1 MPTYI
6 YETIPTKKGQKA
18 EQFELQQ
25 SMKDAPLT
33 QHPETGEPVRRLI
46 SGGYGFVGS
55 GAKDAPSHGG
65 SCGSGCGC
73 G

>member
-6 YETIPTKKGQKA
+6 YETVPQEEGQDPK
-18 EQFELQQ
+18 QFELQQ

-33 QHPETGEPVRRLI
+33 THPETGEPVRRLI

-55 GAKDAPSHGG
+55 AKEGSGD
-65 SCGSGCGC
+65 SCGTGCGC
-73 G
+73 C